1 MKHQW
6 ELMDKLV
13 ALLEPFEEI
22 TRQISS
28 EDATL
33 ADVIPVVTALQM
45 TLERHDNDSG
55 VQTMKSVLLSD
66 IKNRFTDMYD
76 QLLFVVATVVDPR
89 YKLKFFSD
97 AQQHSVTQLLITE
110 VRRIATPATDTDSN
124 SELPPATKRPRVEAA
139 SKLSVVMQ
147 EIVSHGLQTGGA
159 QSNQTAAVS
168 DKAEEQVRLY
178 LVQPNIPLSE
188 SPTVWWRDNSR
199 LYPQV
204 SRVARRFL
212 SAPATSVP
220 SERLFSAAGHV
231 YSDRR
236 NRLLLEPA
244 EMLLFVRENIKF
256 A

>member
-1 MKHQW
+1 MYIVVYGFLCSVKQDVQTRWNSTFYMVQRLIEQKKAVIAYSAEHDLPAVLTKHQW

-76 QLLFVVATVVDPR
+76 QPLFVVATVVDPR

-97 AQQHSVTQLLITE
+97 AQQQSVTQLLITE
-110 VRRIATPATDTDSN
+110 VRRVTTPATDSN

-139 SKLSVVMQ
+139 SKLSGVMQ
-147 EIVSHGLQTGGA
+147 EIVSHGLQ
-159 QSNQTAAVS
+159 SSQTAAVS

-178 LVQPNIPLSE
+178 LAQPNIPLSE
-188 SPTVWWRDNSR
+188 SPTVW
-199 LYPQV
+199 
-204 SRVARRFL
+204 
-212 SAPATSVP
+212 
-220 SERLFSAAGHV
+220 
-231 YSDRR
+231 
-236 NRLLLEPA
+236 
-244 EMLLFVRENIKF
+244 
-256 A
+256 